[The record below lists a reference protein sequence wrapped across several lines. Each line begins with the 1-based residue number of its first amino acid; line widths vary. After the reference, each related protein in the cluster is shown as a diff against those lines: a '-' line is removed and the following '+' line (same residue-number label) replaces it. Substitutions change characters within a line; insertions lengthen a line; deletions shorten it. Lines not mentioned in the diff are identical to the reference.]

1 MTEPK
6 YKLIPA
12 GRVPLNRTHMRK
24 RGQKAFLH
32 RLQALRDIPEH
43 GVKAGDLGGFV
54 TKKVKLSHEGSCW
67 IGDEAQVLGDVTIT
81 DNVYI
86 GDKATI
92 NGSYTN
98 WNYIYP
104 GNLLISDNVRITG
117 SVLIELFHFSE
128 KIPAQ
133 NKAIQGNV
141 VITDSAS
148 LLNPSQIKDDVK
160 IHGAAAVG
168 SHSVIADSTEI
179 FGNVSVD
186 ESCKITG
193 SSKILEHARL
203 GKNVIVIDSV
213 IAEYTDILNDQKV
226 FNGKLYTGTIGTS
239 MESLES
245 TPIGTQESPM
255 QRKLEETVKSIAGN
269 AFLRAFQEIQDS
281 ISEYETDIVK
291 IIKYPVMTD
300 RTDAYTQ
307 EMVLALNSAKRL
319 AGEPDTDDFKQAIK
333 DLERAF
339 LAAESNALKIAST
352 HLSEK
357 EKKKTEKARDLF
369 RVASNEASSEQEK
382 KAAFI
387 QGFKQLEGVLV
398 VPESAVDTFR
408 VKIGLKEL
416 EELSQGD
423 NDD

>member
-1 MTEPK
+1 MIEPK

-12 GRVPLNRTHMRK
+12 GRVRLHRTLMRK
-24 RGQKAFLH
+24 RGQKAFLQ

-43 GVKAGDLGGFV
+43 GVKAGDLGGYV

-67 IGDEAQVLGDVTIT
+67 IGEEAQVLGDVTIT

-86 GDKATI
+86 GDNATI
-92 NGSYTN
+92 NASYTS
-98 WNYIYP
+98 WNYMYP

-117 SVLIELFHFSE
+117 SVLIELYHFSE

-133 NKAIQGNV
+133 NKTIQGNV
-141 VITDSAS
+141 VITDNAS
-148 LLNPSQIKDDVK
+148 LLNPSQIKGDVK
-160 IHGAAAVG
+160 IHGAATVG
-168 SHSVIADSTEI
+168 SHSILTDFTEI
-179 FGNVSVD
+179 FGNVTID

-255 QRKLEETVKSIAGN
+255 QRKLEETVQSAVGN

-319 AGEPDTDDFKQAIK
+319 AGEPDTADFKQAIK

-387 QGFKQLEGVLV
+387 QGFKQLEGILV
-398 VPESAVDTFR
+398 IPEIAVDTFR

-416 EELSQGD
+416 EELSLGEN
-423 NDD
+423 ND